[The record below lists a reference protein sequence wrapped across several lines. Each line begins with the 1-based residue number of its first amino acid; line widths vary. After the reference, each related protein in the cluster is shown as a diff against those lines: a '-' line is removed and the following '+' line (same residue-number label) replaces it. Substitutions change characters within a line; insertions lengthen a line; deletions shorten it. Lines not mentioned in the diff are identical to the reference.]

1 MMDKNKAGSG
11 VQGNE
16 DPIRSNRNY
25 LQLKSYEQMGFCMFL
40 PSHTYEK
47 IQSHNPKLRGYLP
60 GNGYISH
67 PWEEENHLQQCLGM
81 GYVSS

>member
-60 GNGYISH
+60 GNGYHIPSLGRGKSSSTV
-67 PWEEENHLQQCLGM
+67 PWDGIC
-81 GYVSS
+81 